1 MIYKE
6 KFSLIERKKET
17 EYVLNKYPDKIPIIC
32 EKDIKASND
41 TPIIDK
47 NKYLIPFDLTVG
59 QFVYIIRKRL
69 KITQEKAIYLFIQ
82 NMIPPTSALLFDIYS
97 HLKDEDGFLY
107 ITYSAENTFG

>member
-1 MIYKE
+1 MKE
-6 KFSLIERKKET
+6 KKET

-32 EKDIKASND
+32 EKDTKASND

-82 NMIPPTSALLFDIYS
+82 NIIPPTSALLFDIYS